1 MRHACPVVLALLLLG
16 AAACEPSGIRVRFD
30 STAAPRD
37 TLVVYAAAS
46 LAVPLRAAVEEFAA
60 RDRAVFQVEHGASI
74 ELARRITEL
83 HRVPDVIALA
93 DEDVFPQ
100 LLEPAHV
107 SWHAGFAG
115 NRMVIAYTER
125 SRGADQ
131 MTPSSWY
138 RVLLRRDV
146 TVGRTDPELAPAGY
160 RTLLMYQ
167 LAESW
172 YHVPGLAAQLAART
186 TPGLMRGNASDL
198 AALLEA
204 GELDYI
210 VDYESVARA
219 HRFRWVDLPSAINL
233 GDAANAAD
241 YARASVRVRRGK
253 DSVTVRGAP
262 IRYALSIPRGA
273 PHPDVALRF
282 VRFLVGAQGQQ
293 ALKGNGLAALQK
305 PEMHGDSIPPALR
318 TAYP

>member
-1 MRHACPVVLALLLLG
+1 MRHLRPPVLALLFLC
-16 AAACEPSGIRVRFD
+16 AAACEPSGIRVKWD
-30 STAAPRD
+30 SAAPPRD

-46 LAVPLRAAVEEFAA
+46 LAVPVRAAVEGFAA
-60 RDRAVFQVEHGASI
+60 REMAAFQVEHGASI

-83 HRVPDVIALA
+83 HRVPDVIAVA
-93 DEDVFPQ
+93 DEEVFPQ
-100 LLEPAHV
+100 LLEPAYV
-107 SWHAGFAG
+107 TWHASFAG
-115 NRMVIAYTER
+115 NRIVVAYTER

-131 MTPSSWY
+131 MNASSWY
-138 RVLLRRDV
+138 RELLRRDV
-146 TVGRTDPELAPAGY
+146 TLGRSDPEIAPVGY
-160 RTLLMYQ
+160 RALLMYE

-198 AALLEA
+198 ASLLEA

-219 HRFRWVDLPSAINL
+219 HRFRWIDLPPAVNL
-233 GDAANAAD
+233 GDAAHAAD
-241 YARASVRVRRGK
+241 YARASVRVKRGK

-273 PHPDVALRF
+273 PHPSVALRF
-282 VRFLVGAQGQQ
+282 ASFLMGKQGQ
-293 ALKGNGLAALQK
+293 AVLMENGLSGLAS
-305 PEMHGDSIPPALR
+305 PEFHGDSVPPSLSAG
-318 TAYP
+318 TP